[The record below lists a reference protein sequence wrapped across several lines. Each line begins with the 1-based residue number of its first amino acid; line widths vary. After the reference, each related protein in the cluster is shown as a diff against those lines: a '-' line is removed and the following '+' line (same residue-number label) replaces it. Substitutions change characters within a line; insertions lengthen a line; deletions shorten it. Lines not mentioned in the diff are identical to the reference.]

1 MVSPHLSGIK
11 EGTPKLL
18 KSQGIN
24 EAKTIYTYYI
34 YIYIYTYLHPI
45 YIFEP
50 VYFKYLCEYVCI
62 AFPSLRLLPSH
73 NYFFNDN
80 PS

>member
-1 MVSPHLSGIK
+1 MFLNLRLGESGCLSQALVHNSNSAKLSLTADGFPHLSGIK

-24 EAKTIYTYYI
+24 EAKTIYI
-34 YIYIYTYLHPI
+34 PIIYTYLHPI

-50 VYFKYLCEYVCI
+50 VVF
-62 AFPSLRLLPSH
+62 
-73 NYFFNDN
+73 
-80 PS
+80 